1 MSPTALLIIEKCKSN
16 LCGGGEGIFKKQNKG
31 IQKLV
36 HYGEN
41 DVIARVFCTAQLEFT
56 QHGGL
61 EKLL

>member
-1 MSPTALLIIEKCKSN
+1 MQKQPLW
-16 LCGGGEGIFKKQNKG
+16 GGEGIFKKQNKG
-31 IQKLV
+31 IQKPV

-41 DVIARVFCTAQLEFT
+41 DMITRVFWQAQLEFT